1 MTRSWECIIC
11 GYIHSG
17 DTPPDTCL
25 ICGTSAEDFIPYV
38 QSSTNIESESGH
50 WHCLNCEY
58 LYQGNTPPELCPVC
72 GVTKD
77 AFDSVQPLRHQTTSG
92 DAKHIIIIGG
102 GIAGLTAAEELRKLS
117 PTATIT
123 LITEEKQPPYYRLN
137 LTRYLSQ
144 AIDSTSLPI
153 HPLDWYEQNRINL
166 VTNTEVAHIH
176 CTDKTVELSDKTL
189 LAYDKLIT
197 AIGAHPFIPP
207 IPGNTLTNVV
217 TVRTVADAEY
227 ILSKI
232 NKIDSCICIGGGIL
246 GLETAGAI
254 AKCGIKV
261 QLLEESEWLMPRQL
275 NKAGASLLKAHIE
288 AAGVQVLTSV
298 RVKEIT
304 GTDRC
309 ESVLLESGERLP
321 AQLVILAAGVRPN
334 THLPRKA
341 GLEVNSGLVVDNYM
355 RTSDSNIYAAG
366 DIAEHCGTLYGV
378 WNIAQYQGRV
388 AALNALGITT
398 EFGAM
403 PRSNVLKVLSID
415 MFSIGQ
421 ITASDASC
429 QQLEKHQD
437 GKYYMF
443 LLRNGIIVGSI
454 VIGDKAMSLK
464 VKHAVEKSAPFTPE
478 SCCDVD
484 SVLQQL
490 S

>member
-1 MTRSWECIIC
+1 MKKSWECIIC

-38 QSSTNIESESGH
+38 QPSTTAFSEPDH
-50 WHCLNCEY
+50 WRCLNCEY
-58 LYQGNTPPELCPVC
+58 LHQGNTPPELCPVC

-77 AFDSVQPLRHQTTSG
+77 AFDSVQPLRHQSASG
-92 DAKHIIIIGG
+92 EANHIIIIGG

-117 PTATIT
+117 PTTSIT
-123 LITEEKQPPYYRLN
+123 LITEETQPPYYRLN
-137 LTRYLSQ
+137 LTRYLSH

-153 HPLDWYEQNRINL
+153 YSLDWYEQNRIKL
-166 VTNTEVAHIH
+166 ITNTKVANIH
-176 CTDKTVELSDKTL
+176 CADRTVELSDKTL
-189 LAYDKLIT
+189 LSYDKLIT
-197 AIGAHPFIPP
+197 AMGAHPFVPP

-254 AKCGIKV
+254 AKSGIKV
-261 QLLEESEWLMPRQL
+261 QLLEGSEWLMPRQL

-288 AAGVQVLTSV
+288 AAGVQVLTNI

-304 GTDRC
+304 GTERC
-309 ESVLLESGERLP
+309 EAVLLESGEHLP

-341 GLEVNSGLVVDNYM
+341 GLEVNSGLVVDNHM
-355 RTSDSNIYAAG
+355 RTSDSCIYAAG
-366 DIAEHCGTLYGV
+366 DITEHYGTLYGV
-378 WNIAQYQGRV
+378 WNAAQYQGKI
-388 AALNALGITT
+388 AALNALGITA

-421 ITASDASC
+421 ITASDASY
-429 QQLEKHQD
+429 QQFEKHQD

-443 LLRNGIIVGSI
+443 LLRDGKIVGSI
-454 VIGDKAMSLK
+454 VMGDKAMSLK
-464 VKHAVEKSAPFTPE
+464 VKHAVEKNARFTPD
-478 SCCDVD
+478 SCYDID